1 MIPPVDPMQLLYQ
14 RFGGPQQF
22 QQAFNNAQAMVQQ
35 KCQEL
40 RMTPE
45 QLANHMVQ
53 TGQLS
58 QQALQNAQAMAQPV
72 KQFFGIK

>member
-1 MIPPVDPMQLLYQ
+1 MNPPIDPMQLLYQ

-22 QQAFNNAQAMVQQ
+22 QQAFNNAQALVQN

-40 RMTPE
+40 QMTPE
-45 QLANHMVQ
+45 QLAQHMVQ
-53 TGQLS
+53 TGQIS
-58 QQALQNAQAMAQPV
+58 QQALQNAQAIAAPV

>member
-1 MIPPVDPMQLLYQ
+1 MNGIDPMQLIYQ

-40 RMTPE
+40 QMTPE
-45 QLANHMVQ
+45 QLAQHMVQ
-53 TGQLS
+53 NGQLS
-58 QQALQNAQAMAQPV
+58 QQALQNAMYMAEPV